1 MPRSH
6 WLDPLARRVL
16 QATGQLPP
24 ARSSAASNHSLAR
37 PEPALPSNWF
47 LDVNRGSQ
55 QQWRELPGCTD
66 DMADLLVRLQRGGVQ
81 FAAADDLFRLLDLPT
96 DLAQLWEPHLV
107 FNWYGDA
114 PLQPV
119 ESCIDLNNA
128 SSEELTSLAWPSQ
141 GCEFFGTG
149 VVQIDAALYRLERR
163 IAIPVEN
170 KMGFP
175 KLGEIGGK
183 VEQTKQVVSGSEL
196 NPPALKSHKK
206 VGHVVGAAGQF
217 SPLLLAAAVHI

>member
-16 QATGQLPP
+16 QATGQLPSP
-24 ARSSAASNHSLAR
+24 TPTFARQPSEA
-37 PEPALPSNWF
+37 ALPSNWF

-55 QQWRELPGCTD
+55 EQWRELPGCTD

-128 SSEELTSLAWPSQ
+128 SSEELTSLAWPDQ
-141 GCEFFGTG
+141 RIHG
-149 VVQIDAALYRLERR
+149 LLRERR
-163 IAIPVEN
+163 LRGFRDLADLQERLCLPASSVEA
-170 KMGFP
+170 
-175 KLGEIGGK
+175 LIGR
-183 VEQTKQVVSGSEL
+183 VSFGQRRAGPSL
-196 NPPALKSHKK
+196 PPR
-206 VGHVVGAAGQF
+206 G
-217 SPLLLAAAVHI
+217 